1 VAREAWM
8 EVERAVGLDWL
19 LVRTFWSLYV
29 VGGVMWEEDERMR
42 GWNGWDGWKRGMI
55 SMNYENSREIETFDS
70 SYEF

>member
-42 GWNGWDGWKRGMI
+42 G
-55 SMNYENSREIETFDS
+55 
-70 SYEF
+70 